1 MKRYTA
7 FIAPTD
13 DYRGTKEGLVEAW
26 QNEHPH
32 VYHIDF
38 QVPEGTPD
46 RMVSLIAGGLF
57 WEDCW
62 SPASTVFTVV
72 EDLTPEDTRPMFED
86 RVNMSVEASV
96 EDRTRNVVEPIL
108 KALGEQRN
116 QSAKDVDLWS
126 NREDAWDDKVN
137 W

>member
-1 MKRYTA
+1 MKRYSA
-7 FIAPTD
+7 FIAQTD
-13 DYRGTKEGLVEAW
+13 NYHGTKAGLVEAW

-86 RVNMSVEASV
+86 RVNTSV
-96 EDRTRNVVEPIL
+96 EDRTRNVVEPVL
-108 KALGEQRN
+108 KALGKQNEK
-116 QSAKDVDLWS
+116 SVKDVDLWS
-126 NREDAWDDKVN
+126 SEDPAWYDSDPKN

>member
-86 RVNMSVEASV
+86 RVNTSV
-96 EDRTRNVVEPIL
+96 EDRTRNVVEPVL
-108 KALGEQRN
+108 KALGKQNEK
-116 QSAKDVDLWS
+116 SVKDVDLWS
-126 NREDAWDDKVN
+126 SEDPAWYDSDPKN